1 MDGTQNPRNLRGDPR
16 CTLATPPLGRRTPPP
31 PETASA
37 ATGAAR
43 RAAAVAD
50 GGDRRRRSASCETLC
65 MATRCGGVRGPVG
78 REGFEEGQS
87 APLGRP
93 VGTQRLRP
101 PKRVLLPHSHV
112 PSPSAVAQSSATATD
127 HVPCHA
133 TRALLARRRRCLAD
147 T

>member
-65 MATRCGGVRGPVG
+65 MATRCGGVRAQWAV
-78 REGFEEGQS
+78 
-87 APLGRP
+87 
-93 VGTQRLRP
+93 
-101 PKRVLLPHSHV
+101 RVL
-112 PSPSAVAQSSATATD
+112 
-127 HVPCHA
+127 
-133 TRALLARRRRCLAD
+133 RKARVHH
-147 T
+147 